1 MTLSGYGLR
10 WDEVKRNLDVSG
22 KPYTFQITH
31 PRGRMETW
39 GDYRVVRL
47 REFDDHVDI
56 VIAQEKFSRVSAS
69 TP

>member
-1 MTLSGYGLR
+1 MTLAWYGLR
-10 WDEVKRNLDVSG
+10 WDEVKKDLEALN

-47 REFDDHVDI
+47 RDFDDRVDV
-56 VIAQEKFSRVSAS
+56 VIAHEKFSRVSAS